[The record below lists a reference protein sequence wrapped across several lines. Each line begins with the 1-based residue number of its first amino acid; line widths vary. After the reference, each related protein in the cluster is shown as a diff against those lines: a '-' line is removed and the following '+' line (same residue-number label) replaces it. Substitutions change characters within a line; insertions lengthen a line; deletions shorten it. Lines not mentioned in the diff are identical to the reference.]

1 MGPCGRFRSAG
12 YPDGGRART
21 DTVADVWVPSL
32 LAAGVVLLALPALV
46 LGGTGLFRHRGYNAA
61 EPGDRASVV
70 TIVALRLVL
79 LLLLFVVSAVV
90 LLSTIGAMV
99 VGVELHG
106 MVYVLF
112 ALDMLTAA
120 LVLLTFGRRERRPA
134 RRRASPAR
142 R

>member
-1 MGPCGRFRSAG
+1 MRPVPPGRVPGS
-12 YPDGGRART
+12 GRART
-21 DTVADVWVPSL
+21 DTVAVVLL
-32 LAAGVVLLALPALV
+32 LASLMVAGVLLLALPALV
-46 LGGTGLFRHRGYNAA
+46 LGGTGLLRHRGYNAA

-134 RRRASPAR
+134 RRRGSPAR

>member
-1 MGPCGRFRSAG
+1 ML
-12 YPDGGRART
+12 
-21 DTVADVWVPSL
+21 L
-32 LAAGVVLLALPALV
+32 LASLMVAGVVLVALPALV
-46 LGGTGLFRHRGYNAA
+46 LGGKGLFRHRGYNAA

-70 TIVALRLVL
+70 TIVLLRAL
-79 LLLLFVVSAVV
+79 LLLLLLVVSAVV

-112 ALDMLTAA
+112 TLDLLMAA
-120 LVLLTFGRRERRPA
+120 LVLLTFGRREPRPA
-134 RRRASPAR
+134 RRRATPAR

>member
-1 MGPCGRFRSAG
+1 ML
-12 YPDGGRART
+12 
-21 DTVADVWVPSL
+21 VPSL
-32 LAAGVVLLALPALV
+32 LVAGVVLLAIPAFV
-46 LGGTGLFRHRGYNAA
+46 LGARGLFRHRGYSAA

-70 TIVALRLVL
+70 VIVVLRILL

-90 LLSTIGAMV
+90 LVSSIGVLV
-99 VGVELHG
+99 VDVEMHG

-112 ALDMLTAA
+112 ALDLLVAA
-120 LVLLTFGRRERRPA
+120 LVLLTFGRRDRRPA

>member
-1 MGPCGRFRSAG
+1 M
-12 YPDGGRART
+12 
-21 DTVADVWVPSL
+21 WVPSL
-32 LAAGVVLLALPALV
+32 LTAGVVLLALPALV
-46 LGGTGLFRHRGYNAA
+46 LGGKGLFRHRGYSAT

-70 TIVALRLVL
+70 TIVVLRALSL
-79 LLLLFVVSAVV
+79 LLLLVVSAVV
-90 LLSTIGAMV
+90 LLSTIGAIV

-112 ALDMLTAA
+112 ALDLLTAA
-120 LVLLTFGRRERRPA
+120 LVLLTFGRRERRPG

>member
-1 MGPCGRFRSAG
+1 ML
-12 YPDGGRART
+12 
-21 DTVADVWVPSL
+21 VPPL
-32 LAAGVVLLALPALV
+32 LIVGVLLLALPALV
-46 LGGTGLFRHRGYNAA
+46 LGGKGLFRHRGYNAA

-70 TIVALRLVL
+70 TIVLLRAL
-79 LLLLFVVSAVV
+79 LLLLLLLVSGVV

-112 ALDMLTAA
+112 VLDLLMAA
-120 LVLLTFGRRERRPA
+120 LALLTFARRERRPG